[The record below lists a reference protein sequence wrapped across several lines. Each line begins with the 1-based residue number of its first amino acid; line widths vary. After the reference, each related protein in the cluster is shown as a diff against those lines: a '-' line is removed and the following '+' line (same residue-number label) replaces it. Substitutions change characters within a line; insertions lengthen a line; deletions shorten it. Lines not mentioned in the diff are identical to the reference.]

1 MLSSYRSFATTD
13 RPRRNHHQDAY
24 TNRINLN
31 NNNLIIFHDDIYLS
45 ILIRWSQTSSQSLS
59 SIKCPIS
66 RPPIPT
72 PMPLCTC
79 LPTKDQQVV
88 AIAHSEEHQVEIP
101 MGTDQPGRNSSDDL
115 QVRVEQ
121 ESRDAMQRVGGSG

>member
-1 MLSSYRSFATTD
+1 MSHNCTFAAPD
-13 RPRRNHHQDAY
+13 KPCGDHHKDAC
-24 TNRINLN
+24 TNIIDHN
-31 NNNLIIFHDDIYLS
+31 NSLIIFHDDIYLS

-79 LPTKDQQVV
+79 LSTKDQQVV